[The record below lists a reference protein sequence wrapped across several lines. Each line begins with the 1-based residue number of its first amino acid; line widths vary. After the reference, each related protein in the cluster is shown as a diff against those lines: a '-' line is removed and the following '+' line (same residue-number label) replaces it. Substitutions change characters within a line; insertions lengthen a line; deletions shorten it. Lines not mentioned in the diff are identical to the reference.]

1 MFSSI
6 SLVSLCCHA
15 KLSQPDTFSAHVAR
29 EVHVLLFSR
38 VTLFYAPIRPT
49 PLTQITP
56 SVNWIIK
63 MALRCFKQGTFSSFT
78 NNLRRV
84 QRFELTGRLMV
95 HSCLHFGGT
104 TGSFTRPFF
113 RRSVSSSSTGGD
125 AKTTVANT
133 AAAAAAFKGAK
144 SSRWRRFVLK
154 PFVFVQFFF
163 GIGLLAMALQQFR
176 RKNKH
181 PSQSPEL
188 IAKDWEVH

>member
-1 MFSSI
+1 M
-6 SLVSLCCHA
+6 
-15 KLSQPDTFSAHVAR
+15 
-29 EVHVLLFSR
+29 
-38 VTLFYAPIRPT
+38 
-49 PLTQITP
+49 
-56 SVNWIIK
+56 
-63 MALRCFKQGTFSSFT
+63 SFT
-78 NNLRRV
+78 SHLRHTQCCSRSS
-84 QRFELTGRLMV
+84 ESTGRLMV

-125 AKTTVANT
+125 AKTAIANT
-133 AAAAAAFKGAK
+133 TATAAAFKGSK

-188 IAKDWEVH
+188 IAKDWEVSHYRFHVLSIIGSAFSSIPCL